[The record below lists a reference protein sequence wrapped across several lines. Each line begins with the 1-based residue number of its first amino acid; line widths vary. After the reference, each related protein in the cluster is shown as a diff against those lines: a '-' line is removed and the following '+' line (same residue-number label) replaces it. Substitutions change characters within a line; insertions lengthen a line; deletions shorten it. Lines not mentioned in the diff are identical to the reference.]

1 LGEKVLVPCDGFAKV
16 DVYRRAKGRI
26 AVTKAEFV
34 DRLAAKSGLT
44 KKDAASFVDAFTE
57 VITEALK
64 KGEEV
69 QFTGFGKFYSQTR
82 EAREGINPQTKAKI
96 NIPASRAP
104 KFSAGSGLKNAV
116 K

>member
-1 LGEKVLVPCDGFAKV
+1 M
-16 DVYRRAKGRI
+16 
-26 AVTKAEFV
+26 TKADFV

-44 KKDAASFVDAFTE
+44 KKDAGAVVDAFVE
-57 VITEALK
+57 VITESLK

-69 QFTGFGKFYSQTR
+69 QFTGFGKFYAQTR

-96 NIPASRAP
+96 KIPATKVP
-104 KFSAGSGLKNAV
+104 KFSAGVALKNAV